1 MENDALIGQQIG
13 AYYVQSKLGEGGM
26 ARVYKA
32 YHARLRREVA
42 IKVILSQIAQ
52 QADFRVRFEREAQFV
67 ASLQHPNIVAVYDF
81 GDFGN
86 QTYLVMQ
93 YVGGGT
99 LRDKLRGSH
108 ALDPRHA
115 TMYAV
120 QMGKALHHAHMRGIV
135 HRDVKPQNM
144 LVSSSDPNQL
154 LLSDFG
160 IARLYDSRHEPT
172 LLNIAGNTM
181 QQDPSL
187 TSFDQIVGTAEYMA
201 PEQVN
206 GDPVDA
212 RTDVYALGVVL
223 FQMLTG
229 EVPFHSTT
237 VQGLLFQH
245 VHTPPRPLREV
256 NPYVSDTL
264 AAIVARAMAKAPAAR
279 FQSAEEMA
287 QALEAAN
294 TNATYRLPPSQP
306 LNPTFQG
313 VPPADSLTT
322 PSFNRPSLYG
332 QPSQVNAPIAAS
344 AYGPQ
349 PAFSDTPAYGS
360 SARITHPSSAGM
372 IAPPIRRPARRQP
385 ISYITAGVVLL
396 LAIALILAKTGILPI
411 FNGNSNAS
419 SNIAQAFTENFQNN
433 NRNWTIGTLNNL
445 TASIA
450 NNQYTL
456 QIKNATNGQ
465 TYFPHPDVGTLPD
478 KFTLAVS
485 IEQTQ
490 SDTSSSYG
498 LAFRESEDANG
509 RVSCYALLINTNAT
523 YQVLK
528 YYTATDGNNPNP
540 HTILGQTNQP
550 FSAIK
555 TGLGQFNVLQVVV
568 NGNSFTFTINSKPLP
583 GSVTP
588 DTSYTGGQ
596 LAVFVSGTNATFV
609 ANQVTLSTS

>member
-1 MENDALIGQQIG
+1 
-13 AYYVQSKLGEGGM
+13 
-26 ARVYKA
+26 
-32 YHARLRREVA
+32 
-42 IKVILSQIAQ
+42 
-52 QADFRVRFEREAQFV
+52 
-67 ASLQHPNIVAVYDF
+67 
-81 GDFGN
+81 
-86 QTYLVMQ
+86 
-93 YVGGGT
+93 
-99 LRDKLRGSH
+99 
-108 ALDPRHA
+108 
-115 TMYAV
+115 
-120 QMGKALHHAHMRGIV
+120 
-135 HRDVKPQNM
+135 
-144 LVSSSDPNQL
+144 
-154 LLSDFG
+154 
-160 IARLYDSRHEPT
+160 
-172 LLNIAGNTM
+172 
-181 QQDPSL
+181 
-187 TSFDQIVGTAEYMA
+187 
-201 PEQVN
+201 
-206 GDPVDA
+206 
-212 RTDVYALGVVL
+212 
-223 FQMLTG
+223 
-229 EVPFHSTT
+229 
-237 VQGLLFQH
+237 
-245 VHTPPRPLREV
+245 
-256 NPYVSDTL
+256 SDTL

-478 KFTLAVS
+478 KFTLTVS

-490 SDTSSSYG
+490 ADTSSSYG

-609 ANQVTLSTS
+609 ANQVTLSTP